1 MKYVRIE
8 VVKTP
13 QQFTGVS
20 VSKEIQEPFETTN
33 VARRSRRD

>member
-1 MKYVRIE
+1 MKYERIE

-13 QQFTGVS
+13 QQLNGVS
-20 VSKEIQEPFETTN
+20 ASKKIQEPFETTN